1 MAQRRAVQG
10 GGVDDLVAHAR
21 TAGDGCAET
30 LILLMANF
38 ESGCPVLA
46 VAVEPLTDAD
56 ESADRL
62 RELASAAFMRW
73 QSVLVE
79 ALHREGVPTER
90 AQRLGVL
97 VVASIEGTVAMCRA
111 SRSLGPL
118 DDVYREL
125 EYLLENVIRP
135 T

>member
-1 MAQRRAVQG
+1 
-10 GGVDDLVAHAR
+10 
-21 TAGDGCAET
+21 
-30 LILLMANF
+30 MANF